1 MRNIIQTPPENLTPC
16 EVIGIF
22 LMENDIDF
30 DVEEREGE
38 NVEERQIEW
47 GDIKDSFSFI
57 MAQSGYYV
65 TDPVYIGDLP
75 QPVQDWFADY
85 SEKWPTSQQ
94 IESEISEVVSEPETE
109 PKIKP
114 APKTSRSESDKPKN
128 KPSKKSKK

>member
-22 LMENDIDF
+22 LMENNIDF

-85 SEKWPTSQQ
+85 SEKWLTSQQ
-94 IESEISEVVSEPETE
+94 IETSEVVSEPETE

-128 KPSKKSKK
+128 TKPSKKSKK